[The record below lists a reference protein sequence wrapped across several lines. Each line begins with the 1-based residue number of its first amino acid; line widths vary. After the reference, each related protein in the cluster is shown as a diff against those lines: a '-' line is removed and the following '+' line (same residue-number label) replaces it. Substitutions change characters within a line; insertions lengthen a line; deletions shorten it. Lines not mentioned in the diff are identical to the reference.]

1 MSRPAARRLPGIRF
15 EIQAP
20 PVTDALPRMDVA
32 AFVGFAQSGPLHVP
46 VAVEDVADFEAVF
59 GPAPLLA
66 WDAERGEPVHAQ
78 LESAVRAFFRNGGRR
93 CWVVRVAGASAK
105 TNTFPV
111 PGLLRCSKGVPV
123 TVTAALARARSE
135 GSWSDGA
142 KVAASLH
149 REPVEL
155 VDWSRVGATGAEL
168 KVTAP
173 GGVSVGDLLRVSFDS
188 TGYSLLV
195 PVEGVEPVAQ
205 EAAPKGPGPV
215 SRRVTARVRA
225 GRVLWQQTD
234 VAPGSAPPFVS
245 WLRGKGDEVS
255 LAVTRMDA
263 PGPNTKPRVLTLTL
277 DLDPKDA
284 PPAGTLLRVV
294 DSPEETH
301 WLLVESVHLGG
312 TVGGAV
318 QVSGVVSRVRGSTPV
333 EVASAS
339 AWCERLTLSLWT
351 RRGEEQPA
359 QLERLGFC
367 PAHPRYWA
375 ALPTD
380 VERAQHDDQET
391 LPSRLPEERL
401 PQDWRQ
407 GVPTERFPLAGPGA
421 SDEAFCLPLGLT
433 DQPTAYVGCTPPA
446 GDSLERDGLAVFNAD
461 LFLDPGVKSVG
472 LEALQAQADFLRYQ
486 SSNPRS
492 LRGIHAVMDRL
503 DATLV
508 AVPDA
513 VHRPWVLAGSL
524 DVEPA
529 WPGKPLPEPPWGTF
543 LACALR
549 PPPKP
554 APFVAEPEKPS
565 SGQSFTL
572 RWGTVPGTD
581 VVYVL
586 EEATRPDFSDAAE
599 LYQGPLT
606 ARTLYG
612 RDSGTRYYRVR
623 AERGGTTGP
632 WSVGLDVTVAPQAR
646 WHLVPEARYDV
657 GPLLAVQRALMRMG
671 CARGDLLA
679 VLSLPE
685 HYREAAAMGHAATL
699 QSPLGKEEDGVP
711 PLGFAER
718 TALSYG
724 ALYHPWTFVSEEAR
738 PGPPRRMVPDG
749 TACGVLARRALERGV
764 WVAPANE
771 RWTGVVALN
780 PAMSAERWLDLQE
793 AQVNVVRQEPR
804 AFLTL
809 SADTLA
815 MDPDLRPIHVRRL
828 MSLLRRAAL
837 RLGATYV
844 FEPNDASFRRRVQ
857 RGFEELLGGL
867 FVRGAFAGRTREGA
881 FQVVTGD
888 TLNTP
893 AQAEQGRFFV
903 DLKVAPSQPLTFLN
917 VRLVQ
922 SGERGTVT
930 EAR

>member
-1 MSRPAARRLPGIRF
+1 MSRPAARRLPGLRF
-15 EIQAP
+15 EMQAP
-20 PVTDALPRMDVA
+20 PVADALPRMDVA
-32 AFVGFAQSGPLHVP
+32 AFVGFAASGPLHVP
-46 VAVEDVADFEAVF
+46 VVVEDVADFEAVF
-59 GPAPLLA
+59 GAAPLLA

-93 CWVVRVAGASAK
+93 CWVVRVAGPGAK

-111 PGLLRCSKGVPV
+111 PGLLRRTTGGGL
-123 TVTAALARARSE
+123 TAALARARSE

-142 KVAASLH
+142 AVAASIH

-155 VDWSRVGATGAEL
+155 LGWDSVDGAGAEL
-168 KVTAP
+168 TVTAP
-173 GGVSVGDLLRVSFDS
+173 GGVAVGDLLRVSFDG
-188 TGYSLLV
+188 TGCSLLV
-195 PVEGVEPVAQ
+195 PVESVEPVAQ
-205 EAAPKGPGPV
+205 EMALTWSGPV
-215 SRRVTARVRA
+215 SRRVTARVRSPHA
-225 GRVLWQQTD
+225 LWQQTD
-234 VAPGSAPPFVS
+234 VAPVDDTPFVS
-245 WLRGKGDEVS
+245 WLRGEGDEVS
-255 LAVTRMDA
+255 LDVSAMED
-263 PGPNTKPRVLTLTL
+263 PGPEVRPRMLTLTL
-277 DLDPKDA
+277 DLEAADA
-284 PPAGTLLRVV
+284 PPAGAVLRIV
-294 DSPEETH
+294 DSATGEN
-301 WLLVESVHLGG
+301 WLLVESVQLGQ
-312 TVGGAV
+312 VAGGAV
-318 QVSGVVSRVRGSTPV
+318 QVSGVVSRVLTSAPV
-333 EVASAS
+333 DVASAP
-339 AWCERLTLSLWT
+339 AWCERLTLNLWT

-375 ALPTD
+375 SLPTD
-380 VERAQHDDQET
+380 AERARHEDQET

-421 SDEAFCLPLGLT
+421 AGEVFCLPLGLT

-446 GDSLERDGLAVFNAD
+446 GDSLERDGLAVFSAD
-461 LFLDPGVKSVG
+461 LFLDPDVKSLG
-472 LEALQAQADFLRYQ
+472 LESLLAQADFLRYQ
-486 SSNPRS
+486 STQPRS

-503 DATLV
+503 DVTLV

-513 VHRPWVLAGSL
+513 VHRPWVLAGRP
-524 DVEPA
+524 DVKPA
-529 WPGKPLPEPPWGTF
+529 QPGEPLPEPAWGTF
-543 LACALR
+543 LDCALR
-549 PPPKP
+549 PPPAP
-554 APFVAEPEKPS
+554 APFVAKPEEPS
-565 SGQSFTL
+565 SGQAFTL
-572 RWGTVPGTD
+572 DWGTVPGTE
-581 VVYVL
+581 VLYVL
-586 EEATRPDFSDAAE
+586 EEATLPDFSDAAE
-599 LYQGPLT
+599 LYRGPLT

-612 RDSGTRYYRVR
+612 RTSGTRYYRVR
-623 AERGGTTGP
+623 AERGGTPGP
-632 WSVGLDVTVAPQAR
+632 WTEGLSVTVAPQVR
-646 WHLVPEARYDV
+646 WHVVPVSHYDV

-685 HYREAAAMGHAATL
+685 HYREADAMGHAATL
-699 QSPLGKEEDGVP
+699 QSPLGAEEDGVP
-711 PLGFAER
+711 PLGFAEEM
-718 TALSYG
+718 ALSYG
-724 ALYHPWTFVSEEAR
+724 ALYHPWTFVSEEGR
-738 PGPPRRMVPDG
+738 PGVPRRMAPDG

-771 RWTGVVALN
+771 RWDGVVALN
-780 PAMSAERWLDLQE
+780 PAMSSERWLDLQE

-815 MDPDLRPIHVRRL
+815 TDPDLRPIHVRRL
-828 MSLLRRAAL
+828 LSLLRRAAL

-857 RGFEELLGGL
+857 RGFEELLAGL
-867 FVRGAFAGRTREGA
+867 FVRGAFAGKTREAA

-888 TLNTP
+888 ALNTP

-922 SGERGTVT
+922 SGDRGTVT